1 MQDEGKEKL
10 NCYMVKSLNRRG
22 ARGGLSLRLPTGFIR
37 PDPTGSE
44 CSIFSRPMIDINAE
58 RQRRQGIA
66 EGWEHPNPTT
76 RLQGERKL
84 DQIKAN

>member
-66 EGWEHPNPTT
+66 ERMGTSKSDDQAPRREEIGPN
-76 RLQGERKL
+76 
-84 DQIKAN
+84 